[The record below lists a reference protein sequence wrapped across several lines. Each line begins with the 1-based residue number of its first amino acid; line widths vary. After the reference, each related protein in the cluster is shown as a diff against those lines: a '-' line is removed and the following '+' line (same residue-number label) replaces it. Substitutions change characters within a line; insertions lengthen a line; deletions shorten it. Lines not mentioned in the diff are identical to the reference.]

1 MATVKE
7 VRITAE
13 VKVVLE
19 LTESEVRALD
29 GIFGYSPDVFLKA
42 FYEKMGKQYVAPYEA
57 GVRSLHK
64 TIRTVLADPLA
75 KIDEARRILKQTSD
89 KSKT

>member
-7 VRITAE
+7 VRVTAE

-19 LTESEVRALD
+19 LNESEVRALD
-29 GIFGYSPDVFLKA
+29 GIFGYSTDVFLKA
-42 FYEKMGKQYVAPYEA
+42 FYEKMGKEYVAPYEA

-64 TIRTVLADPLA
+64 TIRTALAGPLA
-75 KIDEARRILKQTSD
+75 KIEEARKIIKTATDNPQT
-89 KSKT
+89 